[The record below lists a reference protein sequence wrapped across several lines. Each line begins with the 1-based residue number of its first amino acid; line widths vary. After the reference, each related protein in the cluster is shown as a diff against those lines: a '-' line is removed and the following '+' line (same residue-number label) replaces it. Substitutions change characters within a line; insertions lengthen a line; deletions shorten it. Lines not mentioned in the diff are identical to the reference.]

1 MQTWRSEVQLNNFL
15 SEMVCWGRRKLGLS
29 VQWDW
34 YAENVSSWCCDPFQ
48 KSPANRLFSL
58 RVPGSWTL
66 SWIRGRRVH
75 LQWTYALTGT
85 FFSFNI
91 SHYAGWFCQVDTN
104 QSHLGRGTIMW
115 GIATS
120 DWFVGMS
127 VRHFLDWWLTR
138 GRASSAGSAMP
149 GHSSMVSA
157 LVPAWTF
164 SLASLS
170 DGIVTWKCKMK

>member
-1 MQTWRSEVQLNNFL
+1 MLRTFQVHA
-15 SEMVCWGRRKLGLS
+15 
-29 VQWDW
+29 QW
-34 YAENVSSWCCDPFQ
+34 YFPKGS
-48 KSPANRLFSL
+48 SL

-66 SWIRGRRVH
+66 SWIWGRRVH

-91 SHYAGWFCQVDTN
+91 SHYAGWFCQVNTN
-104 QSHLGRGTIMW
+104 QSHLGRGTITW

-138 GRASSAGSAMP
+138 GRASSVGSAMP

-157 LVPAWTF
+157 LVPAWTC

-170 DGIVTWKCKMK
+170 DGLLHGNVKWNKLFPPSCFRSVQYHSDRKQTRTFTVVHALVL